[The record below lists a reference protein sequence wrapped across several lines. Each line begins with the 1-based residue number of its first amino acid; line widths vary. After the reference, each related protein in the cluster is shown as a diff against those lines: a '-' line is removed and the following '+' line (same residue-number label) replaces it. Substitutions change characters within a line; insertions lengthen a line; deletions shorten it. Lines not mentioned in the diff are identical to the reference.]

1 MTILAAKGPDKPQSP
16 FAHQSQP
23 TLPPVRLWM
32 LFVSMMVFAGFSL
45 LLAVAARIPSFAN
58 SLRDLFGSPNKL
70 QSPGDERST
79 HLLLLLVC
87 YCSPLLMMF
96 WVSMLRRF
104 ILFQQR
110 RLDQRL
116 RREQIEDSEFNMES

>member
-1 MTILAAKGPDKPQSP
+1 MTILPANGPPKEQSP
-16 FAHQSQP
+16 FAPQSQSTAP
-23 TLPPVRLWM
+23 TVRLWM
-32 LFVSMMVFAGFSL
+32 LFASMMVFAGISL
-45 LLAVAARIPSFAN
+45 LLAITARIPSFAN

-70 QSPGDERST
+70 PSGGNDRST

-87 YCSPLLMMF
+87 YCSPMLMMF

>member
-1 MTILAAKGPDKPQSP
+1 
-16 FAHQSQP
+16 
-23 TLPPVRLWM
+23 
-32 LFVSMMVFAGFSL
+32 
-45 LLAVAARIPSFAN
+45 
-58 SLRDLFGSPNKL
+58 
-70 QSPGDERST
+70 
-79 HLLLLLVC
+79 
-87 YCSPLLMMF
+87 MMF